1 MVKLP
6 FTPLSIVLSVKKF
19 QFQQN
24 KRISNIPISNVNYF
38 RMIAT
43 LKLKKKKKK
52 CRSIIQSLKNPIY
65 EEYHNIK
72 KKGLN
77 YHLPLMVGHV
87 TI

>member
-52 CRSIIQSLKNPIY
+52 NAGVLYKA
-65 EEYHNIK
+65 
-72 KKGLN
+72 
-77 YHLPLMVGHV
+77 
-87 TI
+87 